1 MLIYDNMKLRTYISF
16 LLFLFISFNT
26 NAQIPPKLPGGVSGA
41 EVWYIA
47 DHADLDLEQFKNDG
61 TEPIEISSCNTS
73 NLNNGLFNFNHSID
87 VGGPDADNQLCLK
100 YNAALENTISRNV
113 FFVAELYKK
122 QDIHYSYLTTDWN
135 QILSGLPQVSSE
147 TIRNRFDISMNTL
160 YLDEHLGSYTSDN
173 NASVNFYHWNIYNT
187 DRKFKSYGYEGET
200 TFYIGK
206 DFVNTAESIN
216 AQGFEGNF
224 PEFISY
230 PFELSANQR
239 NRVESYLALKY
250 GLTLVDEVYR
260 SAKNIVFWNT
270 ITNDGQLSNQNF
282 MTHIF
287 GIGRDDISGL
297 NQLQSESYHNQDYL
311 IASVKK
317 LVNTNPEKQ
326 QLVSINNENF
336 IVFGDNN
343 QADGLQSANDF
354 NVRTLNRK
362 WLSQNTGDNSS
373 TIPIFFKLNI
383 NGVIAQE
390 LANNTELK
398 LWMLHDKNVTD
409 QAESNFNSQYVDYY
423 EPVNMDGLQYGFFEN
438 VFFDTD
444 DNIYDQFTFGVG
456 PEMIVQVRLPNECEQ
471 QTPRPEV
478 VITGGTPPYNI
489 NITSTSGADDDY
501 PNQGNTMQFIATNGE
516 TYTITVTDSDS
527 SVVNQEQTDI
537 TINILPI
544 SVDLGNDIVLE
555 ESLQEVL
562 LDAGAP
568 GGVTVTDP
576 NATYTWL
583 FNGELLQHYDYTL
596 LASEPGEYTVV
607 ITSADG
613 SCEIED
619 SIILSYNFGG
629 NIIED
634 IGCDDTVAAFI
645 LSTSG
650 GVPPFTTTLVNT
662 SSSDPSEFIT
672 IYHNAPTFNSDNQDV
687 NSATIPFGEYN
698 ITTIDAN
705 LGIVFTQNNVE
716 FKDPLEGMD
725 LDLVSQ
731 LEQNC
736 LELDLGLPNPY
747 YYLCSDP
754 SSSYVLSG
762 LVSNPNIFY
771 EWQIIADG
779 GAPTY
784 IYGPKV
790 EIYTPDDNIDPSSID
805 VTEVT
810 LAITNLDS
818 GCEVIETFW
827 LTRDWR
833 IREIPSQT
841 TSLRPGNNTSVP
853 EEVSDIQPTASLKT
867 TLYPN
872 PSESGTTFHY
882 EISSTEILEGTVEIY
897 SPTGALVHQVT
908 ITGKT
913 NYNLPFNLALS
924 SGVYLIATKVNGKV
938 LTEKLIID

>member
-1 MLIYDNMKLRTYISF
+1 
-16 LLFLFISFNT
+16 
-26 NAQIPPKLPGGVSGA
+26 
-41 EVWYIA
+41 
-47 DHADLDLEQFKNDG
+47 
-61 TEPIEISSCNTS
+61 
-73 NLNNGLFNFNHSID
+73 
-87 VGGPDADNQLCLK
+87 
-100 YNAALENTISRNV
+100 
-113 FFVAELYKK
+113 
-122 QDIHYSYLTTDWN
+122 
-135 QILSGLPQVSSE
+135 
-147 TIRNRFDISMNTL
+147 MNTL
-160 YLDEHLGSYTSDN
+160 YVDEHLGVYISDN

-187 DRKFKSYGYEGET
+187 DRKYKSYGYEGET

-206 DFVNTAESIN
+206 DFVNTTESID

-224 PEFISY
+224 PEFVSY

-250 GLTLVDEVYR
+250 GLTLVDEVYK
-260 SAKNIVFWNT
+260 SAENIVFWNT
-270 ITNDGQLSNQNF
+270 TTDDGQLSNQNF
-282 MTHIF
+282 RTNIF

-326 QLVSINNENF
+326 QLVSIDNENF
-336 IVFGDNN
+336 VVFGDNN
-343 QADGLQSANDF
+343 QADGLQPENDF
-354 NVRTLNRK
+354 NVRALNRK
-362 WLSQNTGDNSS
+362 WLSQNTGDDSS

-383 NGVIAQE
+383 NGAIAQE
-390 LANNTELK
+390 LANDPELK
-398 LWMLHDKNVTD
+398 LWMLHDKDVTD

-456 PEMIVQVRLPNECEQ
+456 PEMIVQVRLRDECEQ
-471 QTPRPEV
+471 QTLRPEV

-489 NITSTSGADDDY
+489 NITSTSGANDDY
-501 PNQGNTMQFIATNGE
+501 PDQGNIMEFVATNGE

-527 SVVNQEQTDI
+527 PVANQEQTEI

-544 SVDLGNDIVLE
+544 SVDLGNDIVLD
-555 ESLQEVL
+555 ESLQEVT

-576 NATYTWL
+576 NATYNWL
-583 FNGELLQHYDYTL
+583 FKGEPLQHYDYTL
-596 LASEPGEYTVV
+596 LAGEPGEYTVV

-619 SIILSYNFGG
+619 SVVLSYNFGG
-629 NIIED
+629 NIVED
-634 IGCDDTVAAFI
+634 ISCDDTAAAFI
-645 LSTSG
+645 LNTSG

-672 IYHNAPTFNSDNQDV
+672 IYHNTPTFHTDNQDI

-705 LGIVFTQNNVE
+705 LGVVFTQNNLE

-725 LDLVSQ
+725 LDVISQ

-736 LELDLGLPNPY
+736 IDTGTSLLYPVFSSCNVPSNVYALSALVNNPNVYYEWEVNHNGTTQYIYDPVVEL
-747 YYLCSDP
+747 YLDTPDNNVSEIIITVTN
-754 SSSYVLSG
+754 SLSG
-762 LVSNPNIFY
+762 C
-771 EWQIIADG
+771 Q
-779 GAPTY
+779 
-784 IYGPKV
+784 
-790 EIYTPDDNIDPSSID
+790 
-805 VTEVT
+805 
-810 LAITNLDS
+810 
-818 GCEVIETFW
+818 VIENFG
-827 LTRDWR
+827 LERGWR

-913 NYNLPFNLALS
+913 NYNLPFDLALS